1 MLPILAIPL
10 LASLSLAQELS
21 CSSSLADP
29 CLSPSPGGLFVFRQR
44 HEPDTGGEF
53 GSWGI
58 DGIEVLHCK
67 THLPQDTITYGPTYT
82 HEELGSYCLKS
93 PLFAGENAFV
103 EAEKQWAQS
112 EVGEGVEEVWE
123 RAWNTAGR
131 YISTLSSKC
140 FKKPSKGV
148 GVPQYFAVLQQLGR
162 DHPIGKLLADK
173 AIVPSDDTT
182 YSLGDISEALSIGD
196 HKPVITCDNTTLS
209 AVSWPLV
216 VRGSFQAG
224 SFEAASGLQ
233 RASNCP
239 SDGII
244 YHPSTARPVPTD
256 TASWDSI
263 LRPSPRPITLSH
275 DESKVYYRA
284 QQPADPRQKLAMFK
298 EGDSEKD
305 EWKEERAQK
314 KFGRDEL

>member
-1 MLPILAIPL
+1 MYPQLAVL
-10 LASLSLAQELS
+10 LASLAAAQQLS
-21 CSSSLADP
+21 CSAPAPDP

-44 HEPDTGGEF
+44 HEPDTGGDF

-58 DGIEVLHCK
+58 DGVEVLHCE
-67 THLPQDTITYGPTYT
+67 TQLPQDTITYGPTYS
-82 HEELGSYCLKS
+82 HEEVGSYCLKS
-93 PLFAGENAFV
+93 PLFVGENAFV
-103 EAEKQWAQS
+103 EAEKEWAQS

-148 GVPQYFAVLQQLGR
+148 GVPQFFAVLQQLNR
-162 DHPIGKLLADK
+162 DRPTGQLLANR
-173 AIVPSDDTT
+173 AIIPSDDTT
-182 YSLGDISEALSIGD
+182 YSLRDISEALSI
-196 HKPVITCDNTTLS
+196 ITCDNTTLS

-216 VRGSFQAG
+216 ARGSFQEGA
-224 SFEAASGLQ
+224 FEPASGLE
-233 RASNCP
+233 RAAGCP

-244 YHPSTARPVPTD
+244 YQPSTARPVPTE

-275 DESKVYYRA
+275 DESKVYRA

-298 EGDSEKD
+298 EGDAEKD
-305 EWKEERAQK
+305 EWREERAQK
-314 KFGRDEL
+314 KFVRDEL

>member
-1 MLPILAIPL
+1 MYPQLAVL
-10 LASLSLAQELS
+10 LASLAAAQQLS
-21 CSSSLADP
+21 CSAPAPDP

-44 HEPDTGGEF
+44 HEPDTGGDF

-58 DGIEVLHCK
+58 DGVEVLHCE
-67 THLPQDTITYGPTYT
+67 TQLPQDTITYGPTYS
-82 HEELGSYCLKS
+82 HEEVGSYCLKS

-103 EAEKQWAQS
+103 EAEKEWAQS

-148 GVPQYFAVLQQLGR
+148 GVPQFFAVLQQLNR
-162 DHPIGKLLADK
+162 DHPTGQLLADR
-173 AIVPSDDTT
+173 A
-182 YSLGDISEALSIGD
+182 
-196 HKPVITCDNTTLS
+196 ITCDNTTLS
-209 AVSWPLV
+209 AVSWPLAA
-216 VRGSFQAG
+216 RGSFQEGA
-224 SFEAASGLQ
+224 FEPASGLE
-233 RASNCP
+233 RAAGCP

-244 YHPSTARPVPTD
+244 YQPSTARPVPSE

-275 DESKVYYRA
+275 DESKVYRA

-298 EGDSEKD
+298 EGNAEKD
-305 EWKEERAQK
+305 EWREERAQK